1 MVGACGWAFIK
12 PIRKLYYNLT
22 ITFVSIIA
30 ALVVAGFEMLGLVR
44 ELLGLKG
51 ALWNIVGGLS
61 ANFGSIGYLVIAVF
75 VLSWIVSMLFYRIKG
90 FDRPEVLGSSS
101 EQNFD

>member
-1 MVGACGWAFIK
+1 MEHY
-12 PIRKLYYNLT
+12 R
-22 ITFVSIIA
+22 S
-30 ALVVAGFEMLGLVR
+30 
-44 ELLGLKG
+44 
-51 ALWNIVGGLS
+51 LS